1 MLVIRQVNKV
11 IRHFTPA
18 LFEQLAGLTDGRKR
32 KSYEVAELVT
42 GCISLFLFK
51 EETRN
56 ALNNDRRE
64 LKFKENYFRL
74 FKLRLPHMDTVEAFL
89 RILPGKELET
99 LKAVLV
105 AGLIDRRVLH
115 KYKFLGKFFSIA
127 VDGTGVSSYNQNDA
141 DETRL
146 EKTSKNSVKSYTYHV
161 VEAKL
166 VTSSGLSISIA
177 SEWVANDKGRKF
189 QKQDCEQ
196 RAFARL
202 AEKIKELFPK
212 LPICILAD
220 GLYPNKTFMDICKK
234 NRWSWILVLK
244 DDALKTLQEDI
255 IDTENKHRFSN
266 EQFYI
271 ESKGK
276 KHINVKYE
284 WISEALSHAGHTLYW
299 VSCTEQIVLFGKDR
313 KRLEQEQQPV
323 SKRFV
328 FITDH
333 KPDAKNIRKICAA
346 GRMRW
351 KIENEGFNTQKNLG
365 FNLGHK
371 FSRRCFGSYKNYYQ
385 CMQIAHM
392 ITQLTEHSHE
402 LVQRLDASCNLTVKH
417 IWKQMIG
424 YLTFMDITDED
435 LMLKP
440 QYQIRLE

>member
-11 IRHFTPA
+11 IRHFTPT
-18 LFEQLAGLTDGRKR
+18 LFEELASLTDGRKR
-32 KSYEVAELVT
+32 KSYQVAELVT

-64 LKFKENYFRL
+64 AKFAQNYFRL

-89 RILPGKELET
+89 RILPGKELEK
-99 LKAVLV
+99 LKATLV

-115 KYKFLGKFFSIA
+115 KFKFLGKFFMIA
-127 VDGTGVSSYNQNDA
+127 VDGTGVSSYHQNDA

-146 EKTSKNSVKSYTYHV
+146 EKTSKNGVKSYTYHV

-202 AEKIKELFPK
+202 AEKIRKRFPK

-266 EQFYI
+266 EQFFI
-271 ESKGK
+271 TSKGR
-276 KHINVKYE
+276 KHTTVKYE

-299 VSCTEQIVLFGKDR
+299 VSCTEQIVLLDKDM
-313 KRLEQEQQPV
+313 KRLDQAQQPL

-328 FITDH
+328 FITDR
-333 KPDAKNIRKICAA
+333 KPDNKNIRKICEA

-371 FSRRCFGSYKNYYQ
+371 FSRSSFGSYKNYYQ

-392 ITQLTEHSHE
+392 ITQLTEHSQE
-402 LVQRLDASCNLTVKH
+402 LTQRLDDYCNLTFKH

-424 YLTFMDITDED
+424 YMSFLNITDED
-435 LMLKP
+435 LKLQP